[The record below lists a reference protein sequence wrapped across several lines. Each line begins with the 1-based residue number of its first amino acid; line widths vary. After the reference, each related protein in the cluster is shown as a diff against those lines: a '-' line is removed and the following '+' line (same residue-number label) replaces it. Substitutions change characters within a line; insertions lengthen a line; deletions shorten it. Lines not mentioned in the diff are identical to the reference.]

1 MVELRHSEVADL
13 SEIAKCHMRVFPD
26 ALASCQGVGFVS
38 KMLQWYLM
46 SERGVLLQLT
56 ADGQIVGYCGGIKI
70 YEPGLPGAFTSI
82 SQYAFWAFVKSTLRK
97 PWLVAHRENLKRHR
111 MVIRNIMIRLRLRK
125 PMTKV
130 SESEIQKFKTSWGL
144 VVIGVDPT
152 SQKKGFGSKL
162 LAEFERLAQ
171 EDEVECIRLS
181 VKLTNKQA
189 IASYRRNG
197 WRESDYNGDSIQ
209 MIKNINLPNHNSEET
224 SNGIL
229 VKQ

>member
-1 MVELRHSEVADL
+1 
-13 SEIAKCHMRVFPD
+13 
-26 ALASCQGVGFVS
+26 
-38 KMLQWYLM
+38 
-46 SERGVLLQLT
+46 
-56 ADGQIVGYCGGIKI
+56 
-70 YEPGLPGAFTSI
+70 
-82 SQYAFWAFVKSTLRK
+82 
-97 PWLVAHRENLKRHR
+97 

-209 MIKNINLPNHNSEET
+209 ITVRKPPT
-224 SNGIL
+224 
-229 VKQ
+229 VFW